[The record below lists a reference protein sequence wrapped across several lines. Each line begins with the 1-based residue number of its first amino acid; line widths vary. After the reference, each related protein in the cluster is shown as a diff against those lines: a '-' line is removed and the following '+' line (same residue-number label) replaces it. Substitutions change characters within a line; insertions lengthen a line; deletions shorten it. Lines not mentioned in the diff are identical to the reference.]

1 MAVERDLIEGR
12 PSRPDAP
19 LARYPHVLANG
30 FDFTEERMRRDKL
43 VDSLTRQI
51 PADARLGEDSREKLR
66 AAFKLLASHPDLTPA
81 GRVAA
86 IAEVARKANHRAVY
100 EIALKSLFN
109 LYDFVPQSTYAAD
122 HGVTDRGLKFSY
134 APMYT
139 TAVKQE
145 VEKLFRVL
153 AKSDSTFAS
162 EQGMRRFE
170 LLSRELASRGMLG
183 KAIGSFES
191 GVPPRTETLAR
202 MLLSFKNPD
211 LAKQLETELKDSLSV
226 AASTA
231 KSDPIFGEIEKE
243 ENAERIF
250 GSFMRFI
257 QSPDFA
263 PERKNRMIRALNDS
277 GLLEGKYS
285 KNTLDSLHEQAKTAF
300 METKNLYRKV
310 PEYARL
316 LDKLMS
322 LYNGKPKGI

>member
-134 APMYT
+134 APCT
-139 TAVKQE
+139 LLRSSKRLKNCSASLPNPTA
-145 VEKLFRVL
+145 LLR
-153 AKSDSTFAS
+153 AS
-162 EQGMRRFE
+162 
-170 LLSRELASRGMLG
+170 
-183 KAIGSFES
+183 KAC
-191 GVPPRTETLAR
+191 AA
-202 MLLSFKNPD
+202 LSFCPANSRR
-211 LAKQLETELKDSLSV
+211 AGCSGRQSVRLS
-226 AASTA
+226 
-231 KSDPIFGEIEKE
+231 P
-243 ENAERIF
+243 
-250 GSFMRFI
+250 
-257 QSPDFA
+257 
-263 PERKNRMIRALNDS
+263 
-277 GLLEGKYS
+277 
-285 KNTLDSLHEQAKTAF
+285 
-300 METKNLYRKV
+300 LYRLGQKRSRACSCRSRT
-310 PEYARL
+310 PT
-316 LDKLMS
+316 S
-322 LYNGKPKGI
+322 PNNWKPS